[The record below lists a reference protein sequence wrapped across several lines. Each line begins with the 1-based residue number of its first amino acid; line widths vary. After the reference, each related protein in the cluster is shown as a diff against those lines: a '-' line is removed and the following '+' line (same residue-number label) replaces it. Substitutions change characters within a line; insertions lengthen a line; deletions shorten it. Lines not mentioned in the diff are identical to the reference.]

1 MKLWSYRIGGGLI
14 LWCCV
19 CDGQRREELTNMAAF
34 QLNSFLYF
42 TCAVGLAKRKGLVS
56 YKMMTDLTLTKRV
69 GIVTCYFEKVS
80 VVGTNSC
87 FCFVVF
93 ISFLEVCMKLVSSFF
108 IKKCVIYS
116 LTNDGGH
123 QIVPCP
129 GEYRIFD
136 LTKTSCL
143 ILWLHFAYCLLY
155 ERQKLGQAL
164 TLRHPQGE
172 NRNGNTSFAF
182 SVISILLSG
191 TTKYAKYGFS

>member
-1 MKLWSYRIGGGLI
+1 MAEHLPLEETEG
-14 LWCCV
+14 
-19 CDGQRREELTNMAAF
+19 RRGEATAPAPPP
-34 QLNSFLYF
+34 
-42 TCAVGLAKRKGLVS
+42 R
-56 YKMMTDLTLTKRV
+56 
-69 GIVTCYFEKVS
+69 
-80 VVGTNSC
+80 
-87 FCFVVF
+87 
-93 ISFLEVCMKLVSSFF
+93 
-108 IKKCVIYS
+108 

-123 QIVPCP
+123 QIVPYP

-172 NRNGNTSFAF
+172 NRNGDTSFAF